1 VERPAAG
8 QAEILNE
15 LNKQGTPISL
25 PGLNTHASD
34 AAVRLRQMK
43 RWPLLLL
50 LAMAAVFLLTLNRP
64 ETWVGWVHAFA
75 EAGMVGALADW
86 FAVVALFR
94 HPLGLPIPHTA
105 IVPRRKDEIGHSL
118 ARFVAEHFLHPDV
131 VRAKLE
137 KSELSLQIIN
147 WLKSEAGSQRL
158 VDGTLRFLR
167 WGTAAWREENV
178 RAFLRRFS
186 AQQLQRAELG
196 PLLSRLLEWLVRDG
210 RHQELLTQALRYA
223 VIVLHDHREAIR
235 GNVQKES
242 PWWLPGFVDDRIV
255 QQMLD
260 RIETLLFQ
268 MALDPDH
275 AMRAEFDQLLYG
287 WVEDLRS
294 SPGLQRRLQQ
304 FKQDALENAAL
315 QDYLYQVWTDLVAGI
330 DRDVSKPDSMIAAEL
345 HRLIGDFTANLE
357 NDPDMQASI
366 NRWLADSAVVLVAE
380 NRHSIASLISDTVS
394 GWDAEE
400 TTQRVELA
408 IGSDLQYIRINGTLV
423 GGLVGLL
430 LHALGQLV

>member
-1 VERPAAG
+1 
-8 QAEILNE
+8 
-15 LNKQGTPISL
+15 
-25 PGLNTHASD
+25 
-34 AAVRLRQMK
+34 MK

-50 LAMAAVFLLTLNRP
+50 LAMAAVFLATLNRP
-64 ETWVGWVHAFA
+64 EAWAGWVHAFA

-105 IVPRRKDEIGHSL
+105 IIPRRKDEIGHSL

-137 KSELSLQIIN
+137 KSDLSLHIIN
-147 WLKSEAGSQRL
+147 WLKSADGSHQL
-158 VDGTLRFLR
+158 VDGILRFLR
-167 WGTAAWREENV
+167 WGAGAWREDNV

-186 AQQLQRAELG
+186 AQQLQRVELG

-210 RHQELLTQALRYA
+210 RHQALLTQVLRYA
-223 VIVLHDHREAIR
+223 VVVLHDHREAIR

-275 AMRAEFDQLLYG
+275 AMRAEFDRLVDG
-287 WVEDLRS
+287 WVKELRS
-294 SPGLQRRLQQ
+294 SPELQRRLEQ
-304 FKQDALENAAL
+304 FRQGALENDAL
-315 QDYLYQVWTDLVAGI
+315 QDYLYQVWTDLVAGMEQDI
-330 DRDVSKPDSMIAAEL
+330 SRPDSIIAAEL
-345 HRLIGDFTANLE
+345 HRVIGDFAQNLE
-357 NDPDMQASI
+357 NDPPMQASI
-366 NRWLADSAVVLVAE
+366 NRWLADSAVVLVAD
-380 NRHSIASLISDTVS
+380 NRDSIASLISDTVT
-394 GWDAEE
+394 GWDASD
-400 TTQRVELA
+400 TSQRVELA
-408 IGSDLQYIRINGTLV
+408 IGGDLQYIRINGTLV
-423 GGLVGLL
+423 GGMVGLL
-430 LHALGQLV
+430 LHALEQLM

>member
-1 VERPAAG
+1 MERPADR
-8 QAEILNE
+8 QAEVLN
-15 LNKQGTPISL
+15 LTFGTSTPISPSETQSL
-25 PGLNTHASD
+25 PVDEAS
-34 AAVRLRQMK
+34 RLRRMK

-64 ETWVGWVHAFA
+64 EAWAGWVHAFA

-105 IVPRRKDEIGHSL
+105 IIPRRKDEIGHSL

-137 KSELSLQIIN
+137 RSDLSLHIIN
-147 WLKSEAGSQRL
+147 WLKSDAGSQRL

-167 WGTAAWREENV
+167 WGTGAWREENV
-178 RAFLRRFS
+178 RSFLKRLS
-186 AQQLQRAELG
+186 VQQLQRAELG

-223 VIVLHDHREAIR
+223 VVVLHDHRAAIR

-260 RIETLLFQ
+260 RIENLLFQ

-275 AMRAEFDQLLYG
+275 AMRSEFDQLLNG
-287 WVEDLRS
+287 WVEELRT
-294 SPGLQRRLQQ
+294 SPSLQQRLEQ
-304 FKQDALENAAL
+304 FKQEAMDNAAL
-315 QDYLYQVWTDLVAGI
+315 QDYLYQVWTDLVAGVE
-330 DRDVSKPDSMIAAEL
+330 RDIASEDSIIAAEL
-345 HRLIGDFTANLE
+345 HRVVGDFAHNLE
-357 NDPDMQASI
+357 NDAEMQASI

-380 NRHSIASLISDTVS
+380 NRHSIASLISDTVT

-430 LHALGQLV
+430 LHALGQTL

>member
-1 VERPAAG
+1 
-8 QAEILNE
+8 
-15 LNKQGTPISL
+15 
-25 PGLNTHASD
+25 
-34 AAVRLRQMK
+34 MK

-50 LAMAAVFLLTLNRP
+50 LLMAAVFLLTLNRP
-64 ETWVGWVHAFA
+64 EAWAGWVHAFA

-105 IVPRRKDEIGHSL
+105 IIPRRKDEIGNSL
-118 ARFVAEHFLHPDV
+118 ARFVAEHFLHPEV

-137 KSELSLQIIN
+137 KSAMSRHVVGWLQ
-147 WLKSEAGSQRL
+147 SAAGRQRL
-158 VDGTLRFLR
+158 VDAVLRFLR
-167 WGTAAWREENV
+167 WGSRAWHEENV

-186 AQQLQRAELG
+186 VQQLQRAELG

-210 RHQELLTQALRYA
+210 RHQALLTQGLRYA
-223 VIVLHDHREAIR
+223 VVVLHDNREAIR

-275 AMRAEFDQLLYG
+275 SVRAGFDRLLDS
-287 WVEDLRS
+287 WVDELRS
-294 SPGLQRRLQQ
+294 SPAMQAKLER
-304 FKQDALENAAL
+304 FKQETLENSEL
-315 QDYLYQVWTDLVAGI
+315 QDYLYQIWTDLVAGVE
-330 DRDVSKPDSMIAAEL
+330 RDIASEDSYIAAEL
-345 HRLIGDFTANLE
+345 HRVLSDFANTLE
-357 NDPDMQASI
+357 NDGKMQASI
-366 NRWLADSAVVLVAE
+366 DRWLVDSAVVLVSE
-380 NRHSIASLISDTVS
+380 NRHAIASLISDTVA

-423 GGLVGLL
+423 GGLVGVL
-430 LHALGQLV
+430 LHALGQLT

>member
-1 VERPAAG
+1 MERPADR
-8 QAEILNE
+8 QRKV
-15 LNKQGTPISL
+15 LNKQDKPDIPISS
-25 PGLNTHASD
+25 PNPETTVVDD
-34 AAVRLRQMK
+34 AARLRRMK

-50 LAMAAVFLLTLNRP
+50 LAMAVIFLLTLNRP
-64 ETWVGWVHAFA
+64 EAWAGWVHAFA

-105 IVPRRKDEIGHSL
+105 IIPRRKDEIGHSL

-137 KSELSLQIIN
+137 RSDLSRHIIN
-147 WLKSEAGSQRL
+147 WLNTANGSQRL
-158 VDGTLRFLR
+158 VEGTTRFLR
-167 WGTAAWREENV
+167 WGTGAWREENV

-186 AQQLQRAELG
+186 VQQLQRAELG

-210 RHQELLTQALRYA
+210 RHQGLLTQALRYA

-260 RIETLLFQ
+260 RIENLLFQ

-275 AMRAEFDQLLYG
+275 EMRAQFSSLLNG
-287 WVEDLRS
+287 WVEELRTS
-294 SPGLQRRLQQ
+294 KALQRRLDQ
-304 FKQDALENAAL
+304 FKQDAMDNAAL
-315 QDYLYQVWTDLVAGI
+315 QDYLFQVWTDLVAGI
-330 DRDVSKPDSMIAAEL
+330 EQDIASEDSIIAAEL
-345 HRLIGDFTANLE
+345 HRVVGDFAHNLE
-357 NDPDMQASI
+357 NDPEMQASI

-380 NRHSIASLISDTVS
+380 NRHSIASLISDTVT

-430 LHALGQLV
+430 LHALGQTI

>member
-1 VERPAAG
+1 
-8 QAEILNE
+8 
-15 LNKQGTPISL
+15 
-25 PGLNTHASD
+25 
-34 AAVRLRQMK
+34 
-43 RWPLLLL
+43 
-50 LAMAAVFLLTLNRP
+50 
-64 ETWVGWVHAFA
+64 
-75 EAGMVGALADW
+75 MVGALADW

-137 KSELSLQIIN
+137 KSELSLHIIN
-147 WLKSEAGSQRL
+147 WLKSAAGSQRL

-275 AMRAEFDQLLYG
+275 AMRAEFDQLLYR
-287 WVEDLRS
+287 WVGDLRS
-294 SPGLQRRLQQ
+294 SPGLQRRLEQ

-330 DRDVSKPDSMIAAEL
+330 DRDVASPDSMIAAEL

-357 NDPDMQASI
+357 NDPEMQASI

-380 NRHSIASLISDTVS
+380 NRHSIASLISDTVA